1 MLCPNCNAENRADAK
16 FCGECGAGLAATC
29 AVCGTPSEAGRKFCH
44 QCGSPLGDAP
54 APVAAGVTALPRQSP
69 ATERRLVSILFAD
82 LVGLHAS
89 LGDARR
95 REAEPLLAEA
105 RETFERLGAIPWLE
119 RAGQAAH
126 DGREREALTG
136 SS

>member
-29 AVCGTPSEAGRKFCH
+29 AVCGTPSEAGRKFCY
-44 QCGSPLGDAP
+44 QCGSPLRDAP

-82 LVGLHAS
+82 LVGFTPLSETRDAEKRSPSSPRHARPLS
-89 LGDARR
+89 GLGRS
-95 REAEPLLAEA
+95 P
-105 RETFERLGAIPWLE
+105 
-119 RAGQAAH
+119 
-126 DGREREALTG
+126 G
-136 SS
+136 SSAPDRRLTTAANGKR